1 MKNTSFL
8 LIIVPILGILCSCGT
23 KSVIAPGAK
32 VQIVAGDLKFTEG
45 PVDDGQGNLYF
56 SDIPANRI
64 YKYSSDGQLSVFLEN
79 SDGCNGNDIDKQGNI
94 LSCATRI
101 HSLVSINQAGERTI
115 LADSIGGKPFNEL
128 NDLWIDPKSGV
139 YFTDPYYGRKSDSL
153 PQGGQ
158 HVFYLS
164 PDRKTIIRVI
174 ENLKQPNGL
183 VGTPDCKLL
192 YVGDY
197 AGNETHVYN
206 INDDGTVTHKALFAP
221 LGSDGMTLDSK
232 GNLYITNKAVVVY
245 NPEGKLLQKIEF
257 PEEPAN
263 VCFGGKDKTT
273 LFVTARTS
281 VYSLKMNVNGY

>member
-1 MKNTSFL
+1 MIKTRSL
-8 LIIVPILGILCSCGT
+8 QIVVPILAILLSCST
-23 KSVIAPGAK
+23 KSVVSPGAELQK
-32 VQIVAGDLKFTEG
+32 LAGDLKFIEG
-45 PVDDGQGNLYF
+45 PVCDNQGNLYF
-56 SDIPANRI
+56 SDIPANII
-64 YKYSSDGQLSVFLEN
+64 YKYSSDGQLSVFREN
-79 SDGCNGNDIDKQGNI
+79 SDGSNGLDIDRQGN
-94 LSCATRI
+94 LLACEGTGRR
-101 HSLVSINQAGERTI
+101 LVSIDQAGKITV
-115 LADSIGGKPFNEL
+115 LADSFQLKPFNSP
-128 NDLWIDPKSGV
+128 NDLWIDTKGGV